1 MTNSTSTHIQARIG
15 RSYHFS
21 AAHRLPLVAEDHKCR
36 NMHGHNYR
44 IEVIICGVLDRRGF
58 VKDFAELDA
67 EVLPL
72 IARLDH
78 RILNDV
84 EGLENPTAEFIASWL
99 IQRIAGCECVRVYET
114 DESWA
119 EVTTQPVGL
128 RTTVFIS

>member
-1 MTNSTSTHIQARIG
+1 MTNSTGTRIQARIG

-21 AAHRLPLVAEDHKCR
+21 AAHWLPFVPEGHKCR

-44 IEVIICGVLDRRGF
+44 VEVIVSGVLDRRGF
-58 VKDFAELDA
+58 VKDFAEVDA
-67 EVLPL
+67 EVLPV

-78 RILNDV
+78 RILNEV
-84 EGLENPTAEFIASWL
+84 EGLENPTAELIAAWL
-99 IQRIAGCECVRVYET
+99 IERVAGCGSVRVYET

-128 RTTVFIS
+128 LPRSS